1 MIKKETRELIRVIVS
16 ITILLLIAVLPVEDI
31 IKLILYIVTYIL
43 IGYDVVLKAIKNI
56 FSGQVFDEHFLM
68 SLATIG
74 ALITGEYLEAVLVM
88 LLYQIGE
95 LFQSYAVGKSR
106 RSITELM
113 DIRPDYASIEQDGKL
128 VKVDP
133 EEISI
138 GDKIVVKPGEKIPLD
153 GIVEDGE
160 SMLDTS
166 ALTGESVPRKSVKGD
181 AVRSGCINKTG
192 MLTIKVTKEFEE
204 STASKILD
212 LVENA
217 SNKKAHAENFIT
229 KFAKYYTPIVVIL
242 ALCLAFIPPLFIKD
256 LTMIDCIKRAMTF
269 LVISCPCALVISV
282 PLGFFGGIGGASRQ
296 GILIKGSNYL
306 ETLANTKT
314 IVFDKTGTLT
324 EGKFQVVKIV
334 SKEEKMLEL
343 AALAEAYSS
352 HPIALAIREK
362 YENKI
367 KKDKVKDINELA
379 GLGISAKIDNKTV
392 YVGNEKLMEK
402 HKIKYKKADEFGT
415 IVYISLEKEFLGY
428 IVIADKVKENAKEV
442 VSSLKKKNHIKELIM
457 LTGDKK
463 EIAKNIADAL
473 GLDKTYSE
481 LLPKDK
487 VDRLEIILKKQSEK
501 EKVAFVGDGIN
512 DAPVLTRADIGIAMG
527 ALGSDAAIEAA
538 DVVIMDDDI
547 SKISTAINLSQRT
560 IRIVK
565 QNIYFAIGIK
575 IFFLLLGALGIAN
588 MMEAVFAD
596 VGVSILA
603 ILNSM
608 RALKTIKEKR

>member
-1 MIKKETRELIRVIVS
+1 MTKKEKIELVRIIICMIV
-16 ITILLLIAVLPVEDI
+16 LLLIGILPVI
-31 IKLILYIVTYIL
+31 NVIKLILYIVAYL
-43 IGYDVVLKAIKNI
+43 IVGYDVVLKAIRNV
-56 FSGQVFDEHFLM
+56 FSGKVFDEHFLM
-68 SLATIG
+68 GLATIG
-74 ALITGEYLEAVLVM
+74 AFITGEYLEAVLVM

-113 DIRPDYASIEQDGKL
+113 DIRPDYANIEQDGKL

-153 GIVEDGE
+153 GMVEDGE

-256 LTMIDCIKRAMTF
+256 LTMIDCIKRTMTF

-575 IFFLLLGALGIAN
+575 IFFLLLGALGMAN

-608 RALKTIKEKR
+608 RALKTKKEKR

>member
-1 MIKKETRELIRVIVS
+1 MTKKQKRELAKIIVC
-16 ITILLLIAVLPVEDI
+16 IIVLLLIGILPVIDV
-31 IKLILYIVTYIL
+31 IKLILYIIAYL
-43 IGYDVVLKAIKNI
+43 IVSYDVVLKAIKNI

-113 DIRPDYASIEQDGKL
+113 DIRPDYANIEQDGKL

-138 GDKIVVKPGEKIPLD
+138 GDKIIVRPGEKIPLD
-153 GIVEDGE
+153 GTVEDGE
-160 SMLDTS
+160 SMVDTS
-166 ALTGESVPRKSVKGD
+166 ALTGESVPRKAVKGD
-181 AVRSGCINKTG
+181 KVLSGCINKTG
-192 MLTIKVTKEFEE
+192 ILTIKVTKEFEE

-217 SNKKAHAENFIT
+217 SNKKAPAENFIT

-242 ALCLAFIPPLFIKD
+242 ALCLAFLPPIFIKN
-256 LTMIDCIKRAMTF
+256 LTVLDCLKRAMTF

-324 EGKFQVVKIV
+324 EGKFQVIKIV

-362 YENKI
+362 YKNKI
-367 KKDKVKDINELA
+367 NKERIKDINELA

-392 YVGNEKLMEK
+392 YVGNEKLMQK
-402 HKIKYKKADEFGT
+402 HKIKYKKAIEFGT
-415 IVYISLEKEFLGY
+415 IVYIAVETEFLGY

-442 VSSLKKKNHIKELIM
+442 ASSLKEKNHIKELIM

-463 EIAKNIADAL
+463 EIAETIANTI

-487 VDRLEIILKKQSEK
+487 VDRLETILKEQNEK
-501 EKVAFVGDGIN
+501 EKVAYVGDGIN

-608 RALKTIKEKR
+608 RTLKTKD